1 MPSVRASLALAP
13 AVVAAAVAAV
23 AAIPAAVAD
32 TDNREACNR
41 HSHRNSAAVAVVAAP
56 IDSIP
61 SSPSPL
67 QHSVG
72 LPALASAVC

>member
-1 MPSVRASLALAP
+1 MLSARASLALAP
-13 AVVAAAVAAV
+13 VVVAAVVAAA

-32 TDNREACNR
+32 TDNQEACNR

-56 IDSIP
+56 TDSIP

-72 LPALASAVC
+72 